1 MKVSVKVYK
10 IICAIYSTDFFF
22 TSGGSVDDVLVRLSL
37 VAQIIKDAHLICILF
52 SVKHLQTFWESW
64 MSLSNVYTYPFNQ
77 QLVMKTYVESHDKK
91 RKDQRNFYIWSI
103 MGLFQSWLDC
113 LSIGVQAF
121 IQNIN
126 FLIFSR
132 LCMLVPITTLHFLN
146 ALTCSL
152 ITLFFKFIQLHQI
165 LSLFSTINNKSCMFA
180 GN

>member
-1 MKVSVKVYK
+1 MRYTKLYALYTVL
-10 IICAIYSTDFFF
+10 IFFA
-22 TSGGSVDDVLVRLSL
+22 SGRSIDDLLVRVSL
-37 VAQIIKDAHLICILF
+37 VAQIIKDANLICILF

-91 RKDQRNFYIWSI
+91 PKDQKNFYMWTI
-103 MGLFQSWLDC
+103 MG
-113 LSIGVQAF
+113 VF

-132 LCMLVPITTLHFLN
+132 LCMLVPITMLHFLN

-152 ITLFFKFIQLHQI
+152 ITLFFQVHPIASDI
-165 LSLFSTINNKSCMFA
+165 VLFSTISNKSCTFA

>member
-1 MKVSVKVYK
+1 M
-10 IICAIYSTDFFF
+10 
-22 TSGGSVDDVLVRLSL
+22 GLSL
-37 VAQIIKDAHLICILF
+37 VAQIIKDANLICILF

-91 RKDQRNFYIWSI
+91 PKVQRNFYMWSI
-103 MGLFQSWLDC
+103 MGVFQSWLDC

-132 LCMLVPITTLHFLN
+132 LCMLVPTTMLYFLN

-152 ITLFFKFIQLHQI
+152 IALFFQVHPVASDIVPIFY
-165 LSLFSTINNKSCMFA
+165 NKQ
-180 GN
+180 

>member
-1 MKVSVKVYK
+1 MCK
-10 IICAIYSTDFFF
+10 
-22 TSGGSVDDVLVRLSL
+22 LSRM
-37 VAQIIKDAHLICILF
+37 LIWYAF
-52 SVKHLQTFWESW
+52 MHMESC
-64 MSLSNVYTYPFNQ
+64 MSLPNVYTYPFNQ
-77 QLVMKTYVESHDKK
+77 QLVMKTYLESHNKK
-91 RKDQRNFYIWSI
+91 PKDQRNFYMWTI
-103 MGLFQSWLDC
+103 MGVFQSWLDS

-132 LCMLVPITTLHFLN
+132 LCVLVPITTLHFLN